1 MAGTPGRKL
10 DLKAR
15 LGCIIFVMCSA
26 GGGLTGVGRVYAQ
39 SLSWDTN
46 PVNYTLST
54 HITAMGQQ
62 ITGTTSVGLTR
73 NNTSASCFSHGT
85 GGEPRPLS
93 FNGVDGNPSLTTE
106 YEMQCADLTPGGG
119 DTSWVAATTF
129 LPLGQPHYPNG
140 GYGLSQSST
149 HETLTLQIRAT
160 APTGSIL
167 PAGTYQ
173 AHVYYEAD
181 WGSGNQN
188 HVPLYITAYVD
199 SFAQWDTTTQT
210 IATADFSGH
219 ITAVNQSQTASKTF
233 HLYSNTACSIKATAA
248 SGSPDNNGILTGP
261 TSATLTTA
269 YMLTGSGL
277 SSPDGSWKAA
287 GTNGGQFFSSSNS
300 YSINYSSAVSD
311 YPVTLQAQAT
321 SGASAPPSGSYTC
334 RLTLT
339 ASW

>member
-106 YEMQCADLTPGGG
+106 YEMQCGSHPRRRRYQLGGCNN
-119 DTSWVAATTF
+119 V
-129 LPLGQPHYPNG
+129 
-140 GYGLSQSST
+140 
-149 HETLTLQIRAT
+149 
-160 APTGSIL
+160 
-167 PAGTYQ
+167 PAIG
-173 AHVYYEAD
+173 
-181 WGSGNQN
+181 
-188 HVPLYITAYVD
+188 
-199 SFAQWDTTTQT
+199 
-210 IATADFSGH
+210 
-219 ITAVNQSQTASKTF
+219 TASLSKRR
-233 HLYSNTACSIKATAA
+233 LR
-248 SGSPDNNGILTGP
+248 PLTEQH
-261 TSATLTTA
+261 A
-269 YMLTGSGL
+269 
-277 SSPDGSWKAA
+277 
-287 GTNGGQFFSSSNS
+287 
-300 YSINYSSAVSD
+300 
-311 YPVTLQAQAT
+311 
-321 SGASAPPSGSYTC
+321 
-334 RLTLT
+334 
-339 ASW
+339 

>member
-1 MAGTPGRKL
+1 M
-10 DLKAR
+10 
-15 LGCIIFVMCSA
+15 
-26 GGGLTGVGRVYAQ
+26 
-39 SLSWDTN
+39 
-46 PVNYTLST
+46 
-54 HITAMGQQ
+54 
-62 ITGTTSVGLTR
+62 
-73 NNTSASCFSHGT
+73 
-85 GGEPRPLS
+85 
-93 FNGVDGNPSLTTE
+93 
-106 YEMQCADLTPGGG
+106 
-119 DTSWVAATTF
+119 
-129 LPLGQPHYPNG
+129 
-140 GYGLSQSST
+140 
-149 HETLTLQIRAT
+149 
-160 APTGSIL
+160 
-167 PAGTYQ
+167 
-173 AHVYYEAD
+173 YYEAD

-300 YSINYSSAVSD
+300 YSINYLSAVSD

-321 SGASAPPSGSYTC
+321 SGASATVRQLHVPPDLDGVVVATGSRMPWSPRLC
-334 RLTLT
+334 RVSR
-339 ASW
+339 AVCGRAPWMPPAVMSPA